1 MRLAHERCRRRAL
14 ETIGVRR
21 SVTHEIKN
29 GFSLL
34 EAMVAAGVLSV
45 GLLGL
50 AGMQGLSLGKNVDA
64 NEITRVTNL
73 ATDIMERIQNNRQR
87 VMEYAGI
94 DTAAACPATYSDP
107 APLGLGTTMPVA
119 VGALG
124 DCNQWRTVVAASGLN
139 NVRAAVQVARIDP
152 SVTINAQTMQRV
164 SVTVSINWSGTRS
177 DFSTQRPR
185 SATFVSIIAPE

>member
-1 MRLAHERCRRRAL
+1 MHEQCHRRVL
-14 ETIGVRR
+14 EMIGVRR
-21 SVTHEIKN
+21 SITHEINN

-87 VMEYAGI
+87 VIEYSGI
-94 DTAAACPATYSDP
+94 DTAAACPVTYSDP

-119 VGALG
+119 AGAQG
-124 DCNQWRTVVAASGLN
+124 DCNQWRAVVAASGLN
-139 NVRAAVQVARIDP
+139 NVRGAIQVARLDP
-152 SVTINAQTMQRV
+152 SVTMNAQTMQRV
-164 SVTVSINWSGTRS
+164 SVTVNINWTGTRS
-177 DFSTQRPR
+177 DLSTQRSR

>member
-1 MRLAHERCRRRAL
+1 MHDQYRRPGL
-14 ETIGVRR
+14 KMIGVRTT
-21 SVTHEIKN
+21 SVETKN

-87 VMEYAGI
+87 VIEYAGI
-94 DTAAACPATYSDP
+94 DTAAACPVTYSDP

-119 VGALG
+119 AGAQG
-124 DCNQWRTVVAASGLN
+124 DCNQWRAVVAASGLS
-139 NVRAAVQVARIDP
+139 NVRGGVQVARLDP
-152 SVTINAQTMQRV
+152 SVTMSAQTMQRV
-164 SVTVSINWSGTRS
+164 SVTVNITWSGTRS
-177 DFSTQRPR
+177 DFSTQRSK
-185 SATFVSIIAPE
+185 SATFISIIAPE